1 LRGHNARK
9 TSLSMAMARLGLSL
23 NPVYRVFAT
32 LKAMGLLAR
41 SKANC
46 CTAALKF
53 IFSKILGYI
62 FKANEGNP
70 MIRAVVFDLDGTLV
84 RFNID
89 FRTVRAEVRSFLI
102 SQGVPASVLSLNE
115 SIFEMLKKTEIF
127 LKNSGKTGK
136 AVEEVRKQALAIA
149 EKYEVEAAKT
159 TVLLPGVIEVLKTLK
174 GMGLKIGVCTVN
186 GEKSVYHIMQRFKV
200 GSFFDA
206 VASREHV
213 KSVKPEAEHLEK
225 TLEVLGVSPKEAL
238 VVGDSSADMK
248 CARSVGAVAV
258 GLLTG
263 VSTAKELIDSGANY
277 LITSLTDLP
286 TLVKQINKV

>member
-1 LRGHNARK
+1 
-9 TSLSMAMARLGLSL
+9 
-23 NPVYRVFAT
+23 
-32 LKAMGLLAR
+32 
-41 SKANC
+41 
-46 CTAALKF
+46 
-53 IFSKILGYI
+53 
-62 FKANEGNP
+62 
-70 MIRAVVFDLDGTLV
+70 
-84 RFNID
+84 
-89 FRTVRAEVRSFLI
+89 
-102 SQGVPASVLSLNE
+102 
-115 SIFEMLKKTEIF
+115 MLKKTEIF
-127 LKNSGKTGK
+127 MKNSGKTGK

-186 GEKSVYHIMQRFKV
+186 GEKSVHHIMQRFKV

-206 VASREHV
+206 VTSREHV

-225 TLEVLGVSPKEAL
+225 TLEVLGVSPKEVL
-238 VVGDSSADMK
+238 VVGDSSADME

-286 TLVKQINKV
+286 TLVKQINRV